1 MLCLLLNG
9 LMNARLKPR
18 KLTERLSHECL
29 RRGRELWAASAVSF
43 RRAGVVAGA
52 DVVTAEVIDGDTTA
66 RVYARL
72 DGEAWQA
79 DCSCP
84 RGEDCE
90 HIAALVFALT
100 LADDRPG
107 AERASPSEPSAART
121 GRPVSGERKPRQRMV
136 YLLRLSEDGSELD
149 VCPSRVVPAAAGGQ
163 LLATPYSLDR
173 LSERRQPDYV
183 GDDDLAILHHLAD
196 RMVATRGLVWYP
208 LGPSSHELLTDLLAT
223 GRCHWQRIDGPRLS
237 LGEPLTA
244 AVEWQ
249 LLDSGSQRLVLRA
262 DEADSGDPAE
272 NLQLPLNP
280 PWRLNPDSG
289 RCRRLL
295 PAHAPELVADLLD
308 AGPIAP
314 AELDDW
320 IDRLAE
326 AAPDLPRPRRLT
338 RLDGSHGP
346 ARPQLLL
353 RNAEVGRSRAFE
365 TVAAAEL
372 SFGYDR
378 IRLDWNDEAASRLV
392 DDHTVVE
399 VERDRPFE
407 EACVARLE
415 AAGLVPL
422 HAVQGRD
429 YRPGEGGL
437 WVARRAD
444 RSEAVW
450 LSLQQKL
457 NRWRAEGWQV
467 ELSDDFKLELLQ
479 PDDWYGDLFTSEAA
493 GDSFELDL
501 GVVVAGE
508 KLSLLPALLDWLER
522 TPESVLKLLLA
533 GQTPNGQVTLAVDER
548 RVVLVS
554 MERLADTLRG
564 LADFFDQAPTL
575 KDGRLRLPRA
585 RLAELS
591 VAGRH
596 WAFGGDEA
604 LAELSRR
611 LADFERIDP
620 MPAPPGLNAQL
631 RGYQQ
636 FGLGWL
642 QFLREFGF
650 GGILADDMGL
660 GKTLQAL
667 AHIQAE
673 KAAGRLDKPCLVV
686 APTSLMFNWRAEARR
701 FAPDLK
707 LVMLHGPERRGQ
719 FQWVDES
726 DLVLTTY
733 PLLARDRDWLKRHEW
748 HLLILDEAQAIKN
761 ARTTASRCVRELNAR
776 HRLCLTGTPLENN
789 LGELWSLFDF
799 LMPGLLGSQTRF
811 RRALQV
817 PIERH
822 GDEERR
828 ELLAR
833 RIRPFFLRRKKA
845 DVAPELPPKTEITR
859 ATGLTTGQQRL
870 YERLRVALHDKV
882 RRAVADQGVE
892 RSRLVVLDALLRL
905 RQVCCDP
912 RLIPDLDGAASIGS
926 AKLALLMDLL
936 PEMLA
941 EGRRVL
947 LFSQFVGMLKLIEA
961 ELVKAGIDYVKLT
974 GQTRNREEVVNCFQ
988 EGKTSLFLI
997 SLKAGGVGLN
1007 LTAADTV
1014 IHYDPWWNPAV
1025 EDQATD
1031 RAHRIGQT
1039 RKVFV
1044 YRLLTEHTIEEK
1056 VHQLQQSKRGLV
1068 ESLFGGGGA
1077 STLTAADLEGLFE
1090 PVG

>member
-1 MLCLLLNG
+1 
-9 LMNARLKPR
+9 MNARLQPK
-18 KLTERLSHECL
+18 KLTETLSHGCL
-29 RRGRELWAASAVSF
+29 KRGRELWAASAVRF
-43 RRAGVVAGA
+43 RRAGELDGA
-52 DVVTAEVIDGDTTA
+52 EVVTAEVEDAEQECTA
-66 RVYARL
+66 RVYAWL
-72 DGEAWQA
+72 AGDTWQV
-79 DCSCP
+79 DCSCQ
-84 RGEDCE
+84 RGESCE

-100 LADDRPG
+100 IGDNRNSP
-107 AERASPSEPSAART
+107 ERGSDSEQSASRSAQ
-121 GRPVSGERKPRQRMV
+121 SGSTERKARQRMI

-149 VCPSRVVPAAAGGQ
+149 VCPSRVVQAVAGNEP
-163 LLATPYSLDR
+163 LATPYSLDR
-173 LSERRQPDYV
+173 LSDSRQPDYV

-223 GRCHWQRIDGPRLS
+223 GRCYWQRIDGQRLS
-237 LGEPLTA
+237 LGSPLVA
-244 AVEWQ
+244 SVEWQ
-249 LLDSGSQRLVLRA
+249 LLDSGSQRLILRA
-262 DEADSGDPAE
+262 DEADQA
-272 NLQLPLNP
+272 NLDDSVQLPLNP
-280 PWRLNPDSG
+280 PWRLNPISG

-295 PAHAPELVADLLD
+295 PAHSPELVADLLD

-314 AELDDW
+314 VDLDDW
-320 IDRLAE
+320 IGRLAK
-326 AAPDLPRPRRLT
+326 ADPDLPLPRRLE
-338 RLDGSHGP
+338 RLNGGKGP
-346 ARPQLLL
+346 GVPRLLL
-353 RNAEVGRSRAFE
+353 RNAEVGRSRRFE
-365 TVAAAEL
+365 TVPAAEL
-372 SFGYDR
+372 SFAYER
-378 IRLDWNDEAASRLV
+378 IRLDWNDEASSRLV
-392 DDHTVVE
+392 DSHTVVE
-399 VERDRPFE
+399 VERDRDFE
-407 EACVARLE
+407 EACVTHLE
-415 AAGLVPL
+415 DAGLVPL

-444 RSEAVW
+444 RSEHVW
-450 LSLQQKL
+450 LKLQQQL
-457 NRWRAEGWQV
+457 SVWAEEGWQIK
-467 ELSDDFKLELLQ
+467 LSTDFKLELLQ
-479 PDDWYGDLFTSEAA
+479 PDDWYGDLFASQAA

-548 RVVLVS
+548 RVVLVT

-591 VAGRH
+591 AAGRH
-596 WAFGGDEA
+596 WVFGGDEA

-620 MPAPPGLNAQL
+620 LSAPVGLDAQL
-631 RGYQQ
+631 RPYQQ

-660 GKTLQAL
+660 GKTIQTL
-667 AHIQAE
+667 AHIQVE
-673 KAAGRLDKPCLVV
+673 KVAGRLDKPCLVV

-701 FAPDLK
+701 FAPDLRV
-707 LVMLHGPERRGQ
+707 LMLHGPERRGQ
-719 FQWVDES
+719 FQWVNDS

-733 PLLARDRDWLKRHEW
+733 PLLSRDRDWLQQHDW

-761 ARTTASRCVRELNAR
+761 PRTTASRCVRELNAR

-811 RRALQV
+811 RRLFQL

-845 DVAPELPPKTEITR
+845 DVAPELPPKTEMSRVTE
-859 ATGLTTGQQRL
+859 LSTGQQRL
-870 YERLRVALHDKV
+870 YERLRVSLHDKV

-912 RLIPDLDGAASIGS
+912 RLIPDIDGADRIPS
-926 AKLALLMDLL
+926 AKLELLMDLL
-936 PEMLA
+936 PDMLA

-947 LFSQFVGMLKLIEA
+947 LFSQFVSMLELIEV
-961 ELVKAGIDYVKLT
+961 ELKRAGIDYVKLT
-974 GQTRNREEVVNCFQ
+974 GQTRNREEVVNRFQ

-1068 ESLFGGGGA
+1068 ESLFAGGGA
-1077 STLTAADLEGLFE
+1077 STLNAADLDALFE
-1090 PVG
+1090 PLG

>member
-1 MLCLLLNG
+1 
-9 LMNARLKPR
+9 MNARLKPR
-18 KLTERLSHECL
+18 KLTERISHDCL
-29 RRGRELWAASAVSF
+29 KRGRELWAASAVRF
-43 RRAGVVAGA
+43 RRAGQLAGA
-52 DVVTAEVIDGDTTA
+52 EVVLAEVDDREQDITA

-72 DGEAWQA
+72 NEEDWQA

-84 RGEDCE
+84 RGEECE

-100 LADDRPG
+100 LAEDRSA
-107 AERASPSEPSAART
+107 AERTASAEPPVTRSARSQPAD
-121 GRPVSGERKPRQRMV
+121 RKARQRMV
-136 YLLRLSEDGSELD
+136 YLLRLSDDGSELD
-149 VCPSRVVPAAAGGQ
+149 VCPSRVVPAAPGGQ
-163 LLATPYSLDR
+163 PLATPYSLDR
-173 LSERRQPDYV
+173 LSDSRQPDYV

-208 LGPSSHELLTDLLAT
+208 LGPSSHDLLSDLLAT
-223 GRCHWQRIDGPRLS
+223 GRCHWQRIDGPRLT
-237 LGEPLTA
+237 LGEPLPAT
-244 AVEWQ
+244 VEWQ

-262 DEADSGDPAE
+262 DEAGPADALDDS
-272 NLQLPLNP
+272 LQLPLNP
-280 PWRLNPDSG
+280 PWRLNPTSG
-289 RCRRLL
+289 HCRRLL

-308 AGPIAP
+308 TGPIAP

-320 IDRLAE
+320 IDQLAQ
-326 AAPDLPRPRRLT
+326 ADPQLPQPRRLN
-338 RLDGSHGP
+338 RLDGGAGP
-346 ARPQLLL
+346 ARPRLCL
-353 RNAEVGRSRAFE
+353 RNAEVGRSRRFE

-378 IRLDWNDEAASRLV
+378 IRLDWNDEASSRLV
-392 DDHTVVE
+392 DDDTVVE
-399 VERDRPFE
+399 VTRDRPFE

-444 RSEAVW
+444 RSENVW
-450 LSLQQKL
+450 LKLQQQL
-457 NRWRAEGWQV
+457 PDWAEQGWQI

-479 PDDWYGDLFTSEAA
+479 PDDWYGDLFAGEAA
-493 GDSFELDL
+493 SDSFELDL

-620 MPAPPGLNAQL
+620 LPAPNGLDAEL
-631 RGYQQ
+631 RAYQQ

-660 GKTLQAL
+660 GKTIQTL

-707 LVMLHGPERRGQ
+707 VLLLHGPERRGQ

-733 PLLARDRDWLKRHEW
+733 PLLSRDRDWLKQHDW

-761 ARTTASRCVRELNAR
+761 PRTTASRCVRELSAR

-811 RRALQV
+811 RRLFQL
-817 PIERH
+817 PIKRH

-845 DVAPELPPKTEITR
+845 DVAPELPPKTEMSRVTE
-859 ATGLTTGQQRL
+859 LSTGQQRL
-870 YERLRVALHDKV
+870 YERLRMSLHDKV

-912 RLIPDLDGAASIGS
+912 RLIPDIDGADRIPS
-926 AKLALLMDLL
+926 AKLELLMDLL
-936 PEMLA
+936 PDMLA

-947 LFSQFVGMLKLIEA
+947 LFSQFVSMLELIEA
-961 ELVKAGIDYVKLT
+961 ELKRAGIDYVKLT
-974 GQTRNREEVVNCFQ
+974 GQTRNREEVVNRFQ

-1068 ESLFGGGGA
+1068 ESLFAGGGA
-1077 STLTAADLEGLFE
+1077 STLNAADLDALFE
-1090 PVG
+1090 PLG